1 MVEEMTAPSESR
13 TQLAVLKSYLGKD
26 DTKQRF
32 MEILGERANA
42 YMASIVNVMANSSQ
56 LKQCEAATVMNAA
69 LIAATLD
76 LPIDPNLGFAAI
88 VPYGDKAQ
96 FQMMY
101 RGFVQLAIR
110 SGQYASMNVSEVY
123 ADEIKEYNP
132 ITGEIMFNDFSLTTM
147 RREGDEKGIVGY
159 YAWFRLE
166 NGFMKP
172 LYMTVQQLENHGK
185 KYSKSYQYDIKKGAK
200 SSRWSI
206 DKDAMYKKTV
216 LKLLLSKWG
225 IMSVQIQKAITFDQ
239 AVVQEHDGEFEA
251 EHIDNEPVVHTPAS
265 SLDTLNQEEMTDGT
279 N

>member
-1 MVEEMTAPSESR
+1 MAEETTAQSEPK

-32 MEILGERANA
+32 LEILGERANA
-42 YMASIVNVMANSSQ
+42 YMASIVNVMANSNQ
-56 LKQCEAATVMNAA
+56 LKMCEAATVMNAA

-88 VPYGDKAQ
+88 VPYRDKAQ

-147 RREGDEKGIVGY
+147 RQAGDEKAIVGY

-172 LYMTVQQLENHGK
+172 LYMTVQQIENHGK
-185 KYSKSYQYDIKKGAK
+185 KYSKSYQYDIKKGEK

-225 IMSVQIQKAITFDQ
+225 IMSVQVQKAIVFDG
-239 AVVQEHDGEFEA
+239 AKVNDNNGELEP
-251 EHIDNEPVVHTPAS
+251 EYIDNEPVKHEAVNTITVGEPNDEPA
-265 SLDTLNQEEMTDGT
+265 
-279 N
+279 